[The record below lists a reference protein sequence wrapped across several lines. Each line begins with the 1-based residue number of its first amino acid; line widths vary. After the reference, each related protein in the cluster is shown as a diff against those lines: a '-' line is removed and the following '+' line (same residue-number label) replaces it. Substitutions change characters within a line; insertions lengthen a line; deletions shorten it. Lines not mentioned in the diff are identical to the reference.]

1 MGFSINNTIM
11 VILALTVELKI
22 LRGVVL
28 SFSFWILDCDE
39 LQRKNIGSHCSKVTC
54 VRIRNTYRSDIYV
67 FGIYASL
74 KNNQPLYEARALA
87 VVLCAG
93 IL

>member
-11 VILALTVELKI
+11 VILALAVEIENLEGGGLI
-22 LRGVVL
+22 
-28 SFSFWILDCDE
+28 FFILDPRE
-39 LQRKNIGSHCSKVTC
+39 RLQRKNLGSHCSKVTC

-74 KNNQPLYEARALA
+74 KNNRPLYEARALV